1 MCSYV
6 QIFNDKIY
14 DLIGDEKRQSSSAT
28 TTQLSGKLYSSMDSE
43 LVLRENTER
52 GVYIEDVAEYVV
64 QSPKEV
70 FDLIKLG
77 RSRLVVCRL

>member
-1 MCSYV
+1 
-6 QIFNDKIY
+6 
-14 DLIGDEKRQSSSAT
+14 
-28 TTQLSGKLYSSMDSE
+28 MDSE